1 MWNKRFLGL
10 ATYVASWSKD
20 PSTKVG
26 AVIADSKNRIVSLGF
41 NGFARGVND
50 DERLNNRNTKYAMIL
65 HAEENAIMFAGRDLS
80 DCRLYVSGLPPCSHC
95 ASFIVQS
102 GIKKV
107 YAWKQEIPE
116 RWQESFEITKNIF
129 AESGVDLEFIE
140 KDR

>member
-10 ATYVASWSKD
+10 ATHVASWSKD

-41 NGFARGVND
+41 NGFARGVED
-50 DERLNNRNTKYAMIL
+50 DERLNDRATKYAMVL
-65 HAEENAIMFAGRDLS
+65 HAEENAILFAGKNLS
-80 DCRLYVSGLPPCSHC
+80 DCSIFVSGLPPCSHC
-95 ASFIVQS
+95 ASLIVQC

-116 RWQESFEITKNIF
+116 RWRDNVELTKKIF
-129 AESGVDLEFIE
+129 KEAGVTLEFIE
-140 KDR
+140 KD